1 MVKLTMLRLLS
12 ALLCRSYVLLVC
24 FSTLACSLV
33 VLLSF
38 IWQQAANT
46 ALLLV
51 SPFALAGAPLVS
63 LGFMG
68 CNQELSE
75 VGDCYIVLIRQLDYA
90 VCGKPLP
97 LYIAFQVAARLRAS
111 C

>member
-1 MVKLTMLRLLS
+1 M
-12 ALLCRSYVLLVC
+12 LLVC
-24 FSTLACSLV
+24 FSTLACLLV

-38 IWQQAANT
+38 IWQQTQNA

-63 LGFMG
+63 LGFLG

-75 VGDCYIVLIRQLDYA
+75 VGSTRQFMFR
-90 VCGKPLP
+90 P
-97 LYIAFQVAARLRAS
+97 FH
-111 C
+111 

>member
-1 MVKLTMLRLLS
+1 MLTEPVALHCCHLPILLP
-12 ALLCRSYVLLVC
+12 CRSYVLMVC

-33 VLLSF
+33 VVLSF

-75 VGDCYIVLIRQLDYA
+75 VSHSSQ
-90 VCGKPLP
+90 
-97 LYIAFQVAARLRAS
+97 
-111 C
+111 

>member
-1 MVKLTMLRLLS
+1 M
-12 ALLCRSYVLLVC
+12 VC

-75 VGDCYIVLIRQLDYA
+75 VSHWKVISSGFIHTHSPAAGTNSGHAQQLPTHGELHHD
-90 VCGKPLP
+90 
-97 LYIAFQVAARLRAS
+97 QHQE
-111 C
+111 